1 MVVSAYKTRLG
12 PDYRKNNLN
21 VNLNLT
27 RIHNLF
33 LSHRNQIK
41 TQILILFLLVYK
53 CEIEHIN
60 SRND

>member
-41 TQILILFLLVYK
+41 TQILILFFTCLQM
-53 CEIEHIN
+53 
-60 SRND
+60 